1 MDRDAVPFVYICDDY
16 KIINMEVKMKRID
29 LKRGDYFEVKSRV
42 TGRIVT
48 VTGLCIDEDEIL
60 EYEIKGEGWW
70 NVNRF
75 EKVEQRVTF
84 DEFYL
89 LEQRV
94 ERLET
99 ILAGLRLYELK
110 KDLEIF

>member
-1 MDRDAVPFVYICDDY
+1 
-16 KIINMEVKMKRID
+16 MKRID

-70 NVNRF
+70 NINRF

-84 DEFYL
+84 NEFYL